1 MEILSIVLYFVSGII
16 VASVVMVLLGI
27 KDEINGLKQ
36 QVETF
41 KLQTEVNN
49 SLYKEI
55 EEIHRRVGKEN
66 DDIHRSI
73 HEQNS
78 EIYRYIDSRHDKLE
92 NKLIDIVKNGCEP
105 AKSK

>member
-16 VASVVMVLLGI
+16 VASVVMVLLGV
-27 KDEINGLKQ
+27 KYEITGIKQ
-36 QVETF
+36 QVENF

-49 SLYKEI
+49 SLYREI
-55 EEIHRRVGKEN
+55 EEIHRRLSKEN
-66 DDIHRSI
+66 D
-73 HEQNS
+73 

-105 AKSK
+105 VKSK